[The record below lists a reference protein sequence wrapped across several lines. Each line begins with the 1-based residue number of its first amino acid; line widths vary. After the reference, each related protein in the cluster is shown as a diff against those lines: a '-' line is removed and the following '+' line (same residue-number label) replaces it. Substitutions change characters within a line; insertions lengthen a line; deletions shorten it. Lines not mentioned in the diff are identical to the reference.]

1 MLHIAILG
9 CGQIGSRH
17 LQSLALLEEPAQI
30 HMVDPSGQ
38 SLETAEERFSQ
49 VVSQSHAEAFRLT
62 RHSAP
67 DTLPATLD
75 LAIIASSSLH
85 RAGLCESLLAA
96 CHPRFLILEKFL
108 FQRASD
114 YARIADILVA
124 KQVPTYV
131 NQWMATT
138 FAFQRIAA
146 WIGDA
151 RVDMKVS
158 GRGWGLCCNAV
169 HYIEPFQ
176 HLTGHQ
182 ELHLESAD
190 FQEGFQDSKRS
201 GYRELFGTIRI
212 GAAAGSLLE
221 LSCDPGTPDDAIRI
235 AISTGPRSVQ
245 VDFHMDRFECRFN
258 DGGREWEVLHWI
270 PMQSQLTH
278 RFVQQLVGDGRC
290 RLPDFVTSS
299 RQHLLLLVPF
309 LHHFRKS
316 DSTIGENCPIT

>member
-1 MLHIAILG
+1 MLHLAILG

-30 HMVDPSGQ
+30 HLVDPSGQ

-49 VVSQSHAEAFRLT
+49 VVSASHSGAFRLI
-62 RHSAP
+62 RHSSP

-75 LAIIASSSLH
+75 LAIIASSSIH
-85 RAGLCESLLAA
+85 RAGLCERLLDASQ
-96 CHPRFLILEKFL
+96 PKFLILEKFL
-108 FQRASD
+108 FQRAAD
-114 YARIADILVA
+114 YARIGDLLFA

-138 FAFQRIAA
+138 FAFQRITS
-146 WIGDA
+146 WIGA
-151 RVDMKVS
+151 ERVDMKVS

-182 ELHLESAD
+182 QLHVGSAVFD
-190 FQEGFQDSKRS
+190 EGCQDSKRS

-212 GAAAGSLLE
+212 GSDDGSSLE
-221 LSCDPGTPDDAIRI
+221 LSCDSGPPEDVIHI
-235 AISTGPRSVQ
+235 AISSGRRSVQ
-245 VDFHMDRFECRFN
+245 IGFHMDRFQCHFN
-258 DGGREWEVLHWI
+258 DDGREWDDLFWI

-278 RFVQQLVGDGRC
+278 RFVHQLLGKVG
-290 RLPDFVTSS
+290 LSLI
-299 RQHLLLLVPF
+299 H
-309 LHHFRKS
+309 
-316 DSTIGENCPIT
+316 I